1 MIRHARLLPLIALA
15 VVIGQTACSDAPTAP
30 TTALGAGTEPQL
42 NRAAP
47 ARGMA
52 RYEIRFLQDM
62 IDHHAMAVETAE
74 LCVARA
80 VHEELRQLC
89 EQIIAAQ
96 SAEIE
101 QMQRWLEQ
109 WYGISYEPQMKPG
122 DERMIERLASMS
134 GAEFEIAF
142 MQMMIEHHE
151 AAIREAEEC
160 LRRAYHR
167 QLQRLCENIIE
178 TQSAEIEQMQA
189 WLCEWYGICE

>member
-1 MIRHARLLPLIALA
+1 MFRHTRLLPLIALA
-15 VVIGQTACSDAPTAP
+15 LGLGQTACSDAPTAP
-30 TTALGAGTEPQL
+30 EASLGAGSEPRL
-42 NRAAP
+42 SSAAP
-47 ARGMA
+47 ASGTA

-62 IDHHAMAVETAE
+62 IDHHAMAVETAR
-74 LCVARA
+74 LCVAKA

-109 WYGISYEPQMKPG
+109 WYGISYEPQMKPA
-122 DERMIERLASMS
+122 DERMIERLASLG

-142 MQMMIEHHE
+142 MEMMIDHHE
-151 AAIREAEEC
+151 AAIREAEDC

-167 QLQRLCENIIE
+167 QLRRLCENIIE
-178 TQSAEIEQMQA
+178 TQSAEIEQMQT

>member
-1 MIRHARLLPLIALA
+1 MLRHAGPLPLIALA
-15 VVIGQTACSDAPTAP
+15 LALGQSACSDAPTAP
-30 TTALGAGTEPQL
+30 DAVLGAGTPPL
-42 NRAAP
+42 LSAA
-47 ARGMA
+47 ATHRGTA

-74 LCVARA
+74 LCVAKA
-80 VHEELRQLC
+80 IHEDLRQLC

-109 WYGISYEPQMKPG
+109 WYGNSYEPQMKPG
-122 DERMIERLASMS
+122 DERMIERLASLS

-160 LRRAYHR
+160 LRRAGHQQLR
-167 QLQRLCENIIE
+167 QLCENIIE
-178 TQSAEIEQMQA
+178 TQSAEIEQMRA